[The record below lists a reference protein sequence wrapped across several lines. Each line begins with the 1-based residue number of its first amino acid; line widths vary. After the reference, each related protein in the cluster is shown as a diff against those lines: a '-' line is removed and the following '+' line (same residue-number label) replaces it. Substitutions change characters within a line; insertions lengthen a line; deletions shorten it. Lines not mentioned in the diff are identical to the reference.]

1 MKNGTEWPQTY
12 KFSHHKGK
20 NIRPTVKKCSR
31 VVLVKNT
38 LQLVMK
44 NREKTF
50 SPIIQNSRLSNMHPW
65 HSPANWYGP
74 VQNSTQH
81 HELWETWEGACSEKL
96 EETQTIFL
104 ASNWCIPSPEVRTA
118 LWAVGNLGRRVGA
131 LCKVITLCYEIKYLT
146 IKQSFG

>member
-1 MKNGTEWPQTY
+1 MKNGTEWPQTC

-20 NIRPTVKKCSR
+20 TLRPTVKKCSR

-65 HSPANWYGP
+65 HSPANWYSP

-81 HELWETWEGACSEKL
+81 HELRETWEGACNEKL
-96 EETQTIFL
+96 EEKLKTIFQTIGCKIYTP
-104 ASNWCIPSPEVRTA
+104 ASPWSKNSIQHHELR
-118 LWAVGNLGRRVGA
+118 
-131 LCKVITLCYEIKYLT
+131 EIWEGGWELQ
-146 IKQSFG
+146 I

>member
-1 MKNGTEWPQTY
+1 MNNPKLNPKRKLIAENTMKNGTEWPQTY

-65 HSPANWYGP
+65 HSPANWYSL

-81 HELWETWEGACSEKL
+81 HELREIWEGACNEKSGKNPNNFPNNRL
-96 EETQTIFL
+96 
-104 ASNWCIPSPEVRTA
+104 
-118 LWAVGNLGRRVGA
+118 
-131 LCKVITLCYEIKYLT
+131 
-146 IKQSFG
+146 